1 MKTRTTLFAGWI
13 VAATFTFLN
22 ITGQPASAQIVIDN
36 FSSTQSGFVE
46 FLSDPPVGPI
56 PSSISETGLA
66 PGSVI
71 GGAGT
76 DRTTT
81 VNRTS
86 GGGNITAALN
96 PNTETLTG
104 GAGALT
110 TGTLTLD
117 YSSFSANLTGFL
129 GVAIDVAVYDPGP
142 SGNDLGVSV
151 TLSDGVNTAI
161 GTGQISGTGELI
173 IPASA
178 FVGLAGL
185 DLSDIENI
193 EVIFTLDSA
202 QDFVINSI
210 VALVPEPVTIL
221 LWSCGVFGFAMFW
234 KRYGSRI
241 RKQA

>member
-13 VAATFTFLN
+13 VATTFTFLN

-36 FSSTQSGFVE
+36 FSSTQSGNIE
-46 FLSDPPVGPI
+46 FLADPPAGPI
-56 PSSISETGLA
+56 PNSISETGLA

-71 GGAGT
+71 GGAST

-81 VNRTS
+81 ADRT
-86 GGGNITAALN
+86 GGTSSITAALN
-96 PNTETLTG
+96 PTTATLTG
-104 GAGALT
+104 GAGPAT
-110 TGTLTLD
+110 TGTLSLD
-117 YSSFSANLTGFL
+117 YSSFSENLTGFL
-129 GVAIDVAVYDPGP
+129 GVAIDVAMYDPGP
-142 SGNDLGVSV
+142 SGNDLGVTV
-151 TLSDGVNTAI
+151 TLSDGVNTAT
-161 GTGQISGTGELI
+161 GSGQISGTGELI

-178 FVGLAGL
+178 FAGLAGL

-234 KRYGSRI
+234 KRYGTRI
-241 RKQA
+241 RKPA